1 MEDEL
6 EETKKTLFELS
17 SQRDNSAK
25 VKELQAE
32 NQRLLAELERAR
44 QSRVWTDG
52 SNDCRT
58 ICRRQLR
65 ECKKRRG

>member
-32 NQRLLAELERAR
+32 NQMLLAELERAR
-44 QSRVWTDG
+44 QSRVWADG
-52 SNDCRT
+52 
-58 ICRRQLR
+58 
-65 ECKKRRG
+65 E